1 MLTARLGGTEGRPL
15 WARYRAAKSSSRN
28 RWFRFWAKYPYRVS
42 RPTKSRYKWSAANSG
57 SCGERVPIMTV
68 APGPAVRQLLTRGLA
83 QQHQVGAVEHFPG
96 DGLAGFQIE
105 SR

>member
-1 MLTARLGGTEGRPL
+1 
-15 WARYRAAKSSSRN
+15 
-28 RWFRFWAKYPYRVS
+28 
-42 RPTKSRYKWSAANSG
+42 
-57 SCGERVPIMTV
+57 MTV

-105 SR
+105 SRSQGQGDVGIDLHGATVAADALQTSGVVIFHR